1 MWNWLKNLFGFGSK
15 DPLRLVKKAIR
26 IAVGLVLV
34 NNPQFTVPVSA
45 ALAVIE
51 ALLRDRAPAAVVKA
65 ALDKALAELA
75 AKVSD
80 NKVIQVEI
88 RDLANEINLEISG
101 LPPDEQLVK
110 IGEMVAE
117 FRKTVE
123 MYK

>member
-1 MWNWLKNLFGFGSK
+1 
-15 DPLRLVKKAIR
+15 V
-26 IAVGLVLV
+26 
-34 NNPQFTVPVSA
+34 
-45 ALAVIE
+45 
-51 ALLRDRAPAAVVKA
+51 
-65 ALDKALAELA
+65 
-75 AKVSD
+75 KVSD

-101 LPPDEQLVK
+101 LPQDEQLVK

>member
-1 MWNWLKNLFGFGSK
+1 MWNWFKNLFAANK
-15 DPLRLVKKAIR
+15 DPLRFLKKAIR

-34 NNPQFTVPVSA
+34 NNPQFTLPVSA
-45 ALAVIE
+45 GLALIE
-51 ALLRDRAPAAVVKA
+51 GLIKDKQPADVVKA

-75 AKVSD
+75 TKVSD

-88 RDLANEINLEISG
+88 RDLANDINLEISG
-101 LPPDEQLVK
+101 LPPSEQLAK
-110 IGEMVAE
+110 IAEMVAE

>member
-1 MWNWLKNLFGFGSK
+1 MWNWLKNLFSANK
-15 DPLRLVKKAIR
+15 DPLRFVKKALR
-26 IAVGLVLV
+26 ITVGLVLV
-34 NNPQFTVPVSA
+34 NNPQFTIPLSA
-45 ALAVIE
+45 GLAAIE
-51 ALLRDRAPAAVVKA
+51 ALLRDKQPADVVKL

>member
-1 MWNWLKNLFGFGSK
+1 MWNWLKNLFSKNK
-15 DPLRLVKKAIR
+15 DPLRFVKKAIR

-34 NNPQFTVPVSA
+34 NNPQFTLPLSA
-45 ALAVIE
+45 GLAAIE
-51 ALLRDRAPAAVVKA
+51 ALLRDKQPADVVKL

-101 LPPDEQLVK
+101 LPQDEQLVK

>member
-1 MWNWLKNLFGFGSK
+1 MWNWLKNLFSKNK
-15 DPLRLVKKAIR
+15 DPLRFVKKALR
-26 IAVGLVLV
+26 ITVGLVLV
-34 NNPQFTVPVSA
+34 NNPQFTLPLSA
-45 ALAVIE
+45 GLAVIE
-51 ALLRDRAPAAVVKA
+51 ALLRDKQPADVVKL

>member
-1 MWNWLKNLFGFGSK
+1 MWNWLKNLFSKNK
-15 DPLRLVKKAIR
+15 DPLRFVKKAIR
-26 IAVGLVLV
+26 ITVGLVLI
-34 NNPQFTVPVSA
+34 NNPQFTLPLSA
-45 ALAVIE
+45 GLAAIE
-51 ALLRDRAPAAVVKA
+51 ALLRDKQPADVVKL

>member
-1 MWNWLKNLFGFGSK
+1 MWNWLKNLFAANK
-15 DPLRLVKKAIR
+15 DPLRFLKKAIR
-26 IAVGLVLV
+26 ISVGLVLV
-34 NNPQFTVPVSA
+34 NNPQFTLPVSA
-45 ALAVIE
+45 GLALIE
-51 ALLRDRAPAAVVKA
+51 GLIKDKQPADVVKA

-88 RDLANEINLEISG
+88 RDLANDINLEISG
-101 LPPDEQLVK
+101 LPPSEQLAK
-110 IGEMVAE
+110 IAEMVAE

>member
-1 MWNWLKNLFGFGSK
+1 MWNWLKNLFSANK
-15 DPLRLVKKAIR
+15 DPLRFVKKAIR
-26 IAVGLVLV
+26 ITVGLVLV
-34 NNPQFTVPVSA
+34 NNPQFTLPLSA
-45 ALAVIE
+45 GLAAIE
-51 ALLRDRAPAAVVKA
+51 ALLRDKQPADVVKL

-101 LPPDEQLVK
+101 LPQDEQLVK

>member
-1 MWNWLKNLFGFGSK
+1 MWNWLKNLFSKNK
-15 DPLRLVKKAIR
+15 DPLRFVKKALR
-26 IAVGLVLV
+26 ITVGLVLV
-34 NNPQFTVPVSA
+34 NNPQFTLPLSA
-45 ALAVIE
+45 GLAAIE
-51 ALLRDRAPAAVVKA
+51 ALLRDKQPADVVKL

-101 LPPDEQLVK
+101 LPQDEQLVK

>member
-1 MWNWLKNLFGFGSK
+1 MWNWLKNLFSANK
-15 DPLRLVKKAIR
+15 DPLRFVKKAIR
-26 IAVGLVLV
+26 ITVGLVLV
-34 NNPQFTVPVSA
+34 NNPQFTLPLSA
-45 ALAVIE
+45 GLAAIE
-51 ALLRDRAPAAVVKA
+51 ALLRDKQPADVVKL

>member
-1 MWNWLKNLFGFGSK
+1 MWNWLKNLFSANK
-15 DPLRLVKKAIR
+15 DPLRFVKKAIR
-26 IAVGLVLV
+26 ITVGLVLI
-34 NNPQFTVPVSA
+34 NNPQFTMPLSA
-45 ALAVIE
+45 GLALIE
-51 ALLRDRAPAAVVKA
+51 ALLKDKAPADVVKA

-75 AKVSD
+75 VKVSD

-101 LPPDEQLVK
+101 LPQDEQLKK
-110 IGEMVAE
+110 IAEMVAE

>member
-1 MWNWLKNLFGFGSK
+1 MWNWFKNLFAANK
-15 DPLRLVKKAIR
+15 DPLRFLKKAIR
-26 IAVGLVLV
+26 IAVGLALI
-34 NNPQFTVPVSA
+34 NNPQFTLPVSA

-51 ALLRDRAPAAVVKA
+51 GLLRDKQPVDVVKA

-75 AKVSD
+75 ANVSD

-88 RDLANEINLEISG
+88 RDLANEINLEIAG
-101 LPPDEQLVK
+101 LPPSEQLVK
-110 IGEMVAE
+110 IAEMVAE

>member
-1 MWNWLKNLFGFGSK
+1 MWNWLKNLFSKNK
-15 DPLRLVKKAIR
+15 DPLRFVKKALR
-26 IAVGLVLV
+26 ITVGLVLV
-34 NNPQFTVPVSA
+34 NNPQFTLPLSA
-45 ALAVIE
+45 GLAAIE
-51 ALLRDRAPAAVVKA
+51 ALLRDKQPADVVKL

>member
-1 MWNWLKNLFGFGSK
+1 MWNWLKNLFSKNK
-15 DPLRLVKKAIR
+15 DPLRFVKKALR
-26 IAVGLVLV
+26 ITVGLVLV
-34 NNPQFTVPVSA
+34 NNPQFTLPLSA
-45 ALAVIE
+45 GLAAIE
-51 ALLRDRAPAAVVKA
+51 ALLRDKQPADVVKA

>member
-1 MWNWLKNLFGFGSK
+1 MWTRFKNLFSANK
-15 DPLRLVKKAIR
+15 DPLRFVKKALR
-26 IAVGLVLV
+26 ITVGLVLT
-34 NNPQFTVPVSA
+34 NNPQFTLPLSAGLALIEGLIRTKQPV
-45 ALAVIE
+45 
-51 ALLRDRAPAAVVKA
+51 DVVKA
-65 ALDKALAELA
+65 ALDRALAELA

>member
-1 MWNWLKNLFGFGSK
+1 MWNWLKNLFSANK
-15 DPLRLVKKAIR
+15 DPLRFVKKAIR
-26 IAVGLVLV
+26 ITVGLVLI
-34 NNPQFTVPVSA
+34 NNPQFTLPLSA
-45 ALAVIE
+45 GLALIE
-51 ALLRDRAPAAVVKA
+51 ALLKDKAPADVVKA

-75 AKVSD
+75 VKVSD

-101 LPPDEQLVK
+101 LPQDEQLKK
-110 IGEMVAE
+110 IAEMGAE

>member
-1 MWNWLKNLFGFGSK
+1 MWNWLKNLFSANK
-15 DPLRLVKKAIR
+15 DPLRFVKKAIR

-34 NNPQFTVPVSA
+34 NNPQFTIPLSA
-45 ALAVIE
+45 GLAAIE
-51 ALLRDRAPAAVVKA
+51 ALLRDKQPADVVKL

>member
-1 MWNWLKNLFGFGSK
+1 MWNWLKSLFSKNK
-15 DPLRLVKKAIR
+15 DPLRFVKKAIR

-34 NNPQFTVPVSA
+34 NNPQFTLPLSA
-45 ALAVIE
+45 GLAAIE
-51 ALLRDRAPAAVVKA
+51 ALLKDKQPADVVKL
-65 ALDKALAELA
+65 ALDRALAELA

-101 LPPDEQLVK
+101 LPQDEQLKK
-110 IGEMVAE
+110 IAEMVEE
-117 FRKTVE
+117 FRKVVE

>member
-1 MWNWLKNLFGFGSK
+1 MWNWLKNLFSANK
-15 DPLRLVKKAIR
+15 DPLRFVKKAIR
-26 IAVGLVLV
+26 ITVGLVLI
-34 NNPQFTVPVSA
+34 NNPQFTLPLSA
-45 ALAVIE
+45 GLALIE
-51 ALLRDRAPAAVVKA
+51 ALLKDKAPADVVKA

-75 AKVSD
+75 VKVSD

-101 LPPDEQLVK
+101 LPQDEQLKK
-110 IGEMVAE
+110 IAEMVAE

>member
-1 MWNWLKNLFGFGSK
+1 MWNWLKNLFSANK
-15 DPLRLVKKAIR
+15 DPLRFVKKALR
-26 IAVGLVLV
+26 ITVGLVLV
-34 NNPQFTVPVSA
+34 NNPQFTLPLSA
-45 ALAVIE
+45 GLAAIE
-51 ALLRDRAPAAVVKA
+51 ALLRDKQPADVVKL

>member
-1 MWNWLKNLFGFGSK
+1 MWNWLKNLFSKNK
-15 DPLRLVKKAIR
+15 DPLRFVKKAIR

-34 NNPQFTVPVSA
+34 NNPQFTLPLSA
-45 ALAVIE
+45 GLAAIE
-51 ALLRDRAPAAVVKA
+51 ALLRDKQPADVVKL

>member
-1 MWNWLKNLFGFGSK
+1 
-15 DPLRLVKKAIR
+15 VKKAIR

-34 NNPQFTVPVSA
+34 NNPQFTLPLSA
-45 ALAVIE
+45 GLAAIE
-51 ALLRDRAPAAVVKA
+51 ALLRDKQPADVVKL